1 MDLSI
6 IVPVY
11 NVEKYVRAC
20 LESIFRQGLDED
32 RFEVIIVNDGTRDRS
47 MEMIADI
54 IGQHK
59 NITVI
64 NQENQGLSVARNNG
78 VKAAK
83 GDYIIMPDSDD
94 LLIADSLPT
103 LLKPALETKAD
114 LVMAD
119 FLMLG
124 DEEIER
130 YQPPVNRTLKIQEK
144 TCTDLFLEDYTP
156 YESYVWRTLYRREF
170 LLENNIWS
178 YPGILFQD
186 VPFTHECCLKAKKC
200 IRASWL
206 LNIYRTGHASATYNF
221 DKKKADDFCIAMRE
235 TWKLCSWEGHTP
247 ETLRKLKDDVFVS
260 FSHLIILIS
269 YSFKR
274 RVDRW
279 VTIKFIQRNLNHVR
293 FDNGFRQR
301 AVSLLFKYIPI
312 TFIEAN
318 YYLRRLLR
326 LFK

>member
-47 MEMIADI
+47 MEMIAGI

-78 VKAAK
+78 VKAAT

-144 TCTDLFLEDYTP
+144 TGTDLFLEDYTP

-170 LLENNIWS
+170 LLENNIWN

-186 VPFTHECCLKAKKC
+186 VPFTHECYLKAKKC

-221 DKKKADDFCIAMRE
+221 DMKKADDFCIAMRE

-247 ETLRKLKDDVFVS
+247 ATLRKLKDDVFVS

-279 VTIKFIQRNLNHVR
+279 DTIKFIKRNLSDVN
-293 FDNGFRQR
+293 FDNGFRQK
-301 AVSLLFKYIPI
+301 AVTALFTHIPI
-312 TFIEAN
+312 IFIEAN

>member
-6 IVPVY
+6 ILPVY
-11 NVEKYVRAC
+11 GVEKYVRTS
-20 LESIFRQGLDED
+20 LQSIFWQGLDED
-32 RFEVIIVNDGTRDRS
+32 KFEVIIVNDGTCDRS

-64 NQENQGLSVARNNG
+64 NQENQGISVARNKG
-78 VKAAK
+78 VATAK

-103 LLKPALETKAD
+103 LLKTALETKAD
-114 LVMAD
+114 LVVAD

-124 DEEIER
+124 DEEIEH
-130 YQPPVNRTLKIQEK
+130 YQPPTNRILKTQEK
-144 TCTDLFLEDYTP
+144 TGIALFLEDYTP

-170 LLENNIWS
+170 LLENNIWN

-186 VPFTHECCLKAKKC
+186 VPFTHECYLKAKKC

-221 DKKKADDFCIAMRE
+221 DKKKANDFCIAMRE

-269 YSFKR
+269 YSFKKQ
-274 RVDRW
+274 VDRRD
-279 VTIKFIQRNLNHVR
+279 TIKFIKRNLSDVN

-301 AVSLLFKYIPI
+301 AVTALFTHIPI
-312 TFIEAN
+312 IFIEAN

>member
-32 RFEVIIVNDGTRDRS
+32 RFEVIIVNDGTCDRS

-78 VKAAK
+78 VKAAT

-94 LLIADSLPT
+94 LLIANSLPT
-103 LLKPALETKAD
+103 LLKTALETKAD
-114 LVMAD
+114 LVVAD

-130 YQPPVNRTLKIQEK
+130 YQPPVNQTLKIREM
-144 TCTDLFLEDYTP
+144 TGIDLFLEDYTP

-170 LLENNIWS
+170 LLENNIWN

-186 VPFTHECCLKAKKC
+186 VPFTHECYLKAKKC

-221 DKKKADDFCIAMRE
+221 DMKKADDFCIAMRE

-247 ETLRKLKDDVFVS
+247 ATLRKLKDDVFIS

-279 VTIKFIQRNLNHVR
+279 DTIKFIKRNLSDVN

-301 AVSLLFKYIPI
+301 AVTVLFIHIPI
-312 TFIEAN
+312 IFIEAN

>member
-47 MEMIADI
+47 MEMIAGI

-78 VKAAK
+78 VKAAT

-94 LLIADSLPT
+94 LLIANSLPT
-103 LLKPALETKAD
+103 LLKTALETKAD
-114 LVMAD
+114 LVVAD

-130 YQPPVNRTLKIQEK
+130 YQSPINQTLKIREM
-144 TCTDLFLEDYTP
+144 TGIDLFLEDYTP

-170 LLENNIWS
+170 LLENNIWN

-186 VPFTHECCLKAKKC
+186 VPFTHECYLKAKKC

-221 DKKKADDFCIAMRE
+221 DMKKADDFCIAMRE
-235 TWKLCSWEGHTP
+235 TWKLCNWEGHTP
-247 ETLRKLKDDVFVS
+247 KTLRKLKDDVFVS

-293 FDNGFRQR
+293 FDNGFKQR